1 VRRSEGSEWRELFIA
16 SSCDSLPNAAPCA
29 KPTSYSLVIPFHSIP
44 RLTLFTICFTHR
56 SLGVWESGPL
66 LLVYGVFLLI
76 VGLSPT
82 VNKNCCRSRRKNV
95 PDKKKSFVLVRLET
109 QALQK
114 QMAAERRKLIENGKK
129 KRLLEYD
136 DEETGKRPARAM
148 ERDIVDD
155 IYHYGTL
162 TDSEGEEGEGEEAS
176 QEDSFF
182 VGRRRGKE
190 DEATWWKRAVRDAWE
205 GFDDEEE
212 DEFDFFEEDAGIP
225 TVGDGGYGNSLK
237 VSGFLLRLPMLVIPR
252 SSMKSGSGLL
262 RAIMTF
268 LMSFVVVSYFSFVL
282 TTVISHLALLTPLSA
297 PFYGTAV
304 VSIGAEIPD
313 LIQCSTVARRGYGS
327 MAVSNVLGSQVI
339 NICLGLGGPWFIS
352 ALYGDPVK
360 FRNKGAKRD
369 LNAAAAV
376 LAICVAIFAIFTLG
390 QSAVSG
396 AKPRLGKG
404 IGWVLSACY
413 VVGMGSF
420 MFWYFVYNL

>member
-1 VRRSEGSEWRELFIA
+1 M
-16 SSCDSLPNAAPCA
+16 
-29 KPTSYSLVIPFHSIP
+29 
-44 RLTLFTICFTHR
+44 
-56 SLGVWESGPL
+56 
-66 LLVYGVFLLI
+66 
-76 VGLSPT
+76 LSPT
-82 VNKNCCRSRRKNV
+82 INKSCCRSRRKNV

-114 QMAAERRKLIENGKK
+114 QLAAERRKLIEKGKK
-129 KRLLEYD
+129 ERLLDYD
-136 DEETGKRPARAM
+136 DEETGKRPARM

-155 IYHYGTL
+155 IYYYGTL
-162 TDSEGEEGEGEEAS
+162 TDSDEGEEEGGADDES
-176 QEDSFF
+176 QEDSIF
-182 VGRRRGKE
+182 VGRRTRAE
-190 DEATWWKRAVRDAWE
+190 VEETWWKRAVRDAWE

-212 DEFDFFEEDAGIP
+212 DDGFDFFEEDAGIP
-225 TVGDGGYGNSLK
+225 TGGGCREGIGNPLK
-237 VSGFLLRLPMLVIPR
+237 ASGFLLRLPMLVIPR
-252 SSMKSGSGLL
+252 SSVKSGSGLV
-262 RAIMTF
+262 RAIVTF

-352 ALYGDPVK
+352 ALYGEPVK
-360 FRNKGAKRD
+360 FKNKGAKRD

-376 LAICVAIFAIFTLG
+376 LGCCVCIFALFTVG

-396 AKPRLGKG
+396 RKPRLGKA
-404 IGWVLSACY
+404 IGWVLSSCY
-413 VVGMGSF
+413 VAGMGGF
-420 MFWYFVYNL
+420 MFWYFQYNL